1 MDDIAGDDISG
12 GNVDPGSVSEDEGI
26 DTLEFLKGF
35 NSLLGIVILID
46 TDDSVQ
52 NENGE
57 NNQRFNPAGDGV
69 FFVVAF

>member
-1 MDDIAGDDISG
+1 M
-12 GNVDPGSVSEDEGI
+12 DPGSVSEDEGI

-57 NNQRFNPAGDGV
+57 NNQRFNPTGDGV